1 MSEVSKLMNGKEDP
15 KGGKGWKAIGKP
27 EVIPMET
34 EGGYEYNGSQW
45 LQWILG
51 HTMSLSMAGP
61 MIDPRVADAAELL
74 FRRER
79 KRERVRESTTP
90 DDARERGKRE

>member
-1 MSEVSKLMNGKEDP
+1 MFPVMSEVSKLMSGEEDQ
-15 KGGKGWKAIGKP
+15 KVGKGWKAIPKP
-27 EVIPMET
+27 ELIPMET
-34 EGGYEYNGSQW
+34 EGGYVDNGSQW
-45 LQWILG
+45 LQWILS

-79 KRERVRESTTP
+79 ERE
-90 DDARERGKRE
+90 